1 MISIAMTTYN
11 GAQYIKEQIESILNQ
26 TIQDFELIICDDCSS
41 DNTFELLQEYASKDS
56 RITAL
61 RNDKNLGF
69 KRNFEKVIG
78 LCKGDY
84 IALSDQDDIWFPNHL
99 EILKNAI
106 KGKVML
112 SCARPIFVD
121 ENNKELPAKYDYIK
135 MDYIPLSDEGIA
147 RHIFLG
153 RSSFQG
159 ASMMIRKS
167 FFDIALPIPDGAGFH
182 DSWFAGL
189 ACFAGGIAYVD
200 VPVMRYRRLQQAVTS
215 AYMKL
220 SPARLFVGAILVN
233 HSVPDR
239 PVFIDNIRK
248 RVPSLS
254 IKQIKLLDIF
264 DKMLKRRNTIF
275 GRIANVPYLMRH
287 FKEIYCYDGKHL
299 FSV

>member
-11 GAQYIKEQIESILNQ
+11 GAQYLKEQIESIQNQ

-41 DNTFELLQEYASKDS
+41 DNTFELLQEYALNDS
-56 RITAL
+56 RITVL
-61 RNDKNLGF
+61 RNNQNLGF

-99 EILKNAI
+99 EILENAI
-106 KGKVML
+106 KGNVML

-121 ENNKELPAKYDYIK
+121 ENNKELPAKYDYFK
-135 MDYIPLSDEGIA
+135 MDYVPSSDEGIA
-147 RHIFLG
+147 HHIFLG
-153 RSSFQG
+153 RSTFQG
-159 ASMMIRKS
+159 ASMMIKKS
-167 FFDIALPIPDGAGFH
+167 FFDIALPIPDGANYH

-200 VPVMRYRRLQQAVTS
+200 VPVMRYRRFQQAVTS
-215 AYMKL
+215 ANMKL
-220 SPARLFVGAILVN
+220 SPARLFVGAVLVN

-239 PVFIDNIRK
+239 LVFIENIRK
-248 RVPSLS
+248 RVSSLS
-254 IKQIKLLDIF
+254 IMQLKLLDIF
-264 DKMLKRRNTIF
+264 DKILKRRNTIL
-275 GRIANVPYLMRH
+275 GRIANVPYLMKH

>member
-112 SCARPIFVD
+112 SCARPIFV
-121 ENNKELPAKYDYIK
+121 
-135 MDYIPLSDEGIA
+135 DEGIA